1 MAKYRFEQIAINC
14 KEKVKADDIDT
25 STYIGLEHL
34 DPGCLHVSRWGSAVP
49 IKGDKIV
56 MHEGDVLFG
65 KRNAYLRRAAI
76 APHDGAFSAHGMI
89 FRPREAVVDKDFFP
103 LFIASDYFFDTAIR
117 ISVGSLSPTVNWSD
131 LKNQEFEL
139 PDLDTQRKLA
149 KVLWSLND
157 TKEAYKKLIAATD
170 ELVKSQFM
178 ELFGDPVTNEKGWPI
193 VRLDSV
199 ADIRIGPFGSL
210 LHKEDYIEGGHALV
224 NPSHIID
231 GKIVPDQELT
241 VSDEKYNLLSTYQL
255 EKGDVVLGRRG
266 EMGRCAVVTVSG
278 MLCGTGSMIIR
289 PNGKIRPYFL
299 QRMLASPSFRKVIEN
314 KAVGVTMMNINVP
327 IVSSLMLPL
336 LPASLQDEYIAFVQ
350 QSDKSKFAI
359 QCCSNLNLSRCSEI
373 SNPIVRD
380 GLLHLLTILQK

>member
-89 FRPREAVVDKDFFP
+89 FRPREDVVDKDFFP

-170 ELVKSQFM
+170 ELVKSQFIEM
-178 ELFGDPVTNEKGWPI
+178 FGDPAENPNGYPIEKLASVGELNRGVSKARPRNNPALLGGPYPLIQTGEVTAAELYIDHYENTYSEFGLAQSKMWPKGTLCITIAANIAQTAILGFEACFP
-193 VRLDSV
+193 DSV
-199 ADIRIGPFGSL
+199 VGF
-210 LHKEDYIEGGHALV
+210 
-224 NPSHIID
+224 
-231 GKIVPDQELT
+231 
-241 VSDEKYNLLSTYQL
+241 
-255 EKGDVVLGRRG
+255 
-266 EMGRCAVVTVSG
+266 VSG
-278 MLCGTGSMIIR
+278 ERVTQIYIHYWFGFFQ
-289 PNGKIRPYFL
+289 KILEEQAP
-299 QRMLASPSFRKVIEN
+299 QVAQK
-314 KAVGVTMMNINVP
+314 NINLKILSELDVMVP
-327 IVSSLMLPL
+327 PME
-336 LPASLQDEYIAFVQ
+336 LQQ
-350 QSDKSKFAI
+350 QFIRLVEQSNKSKFAI

-380 GLLHLLTILQK
+380 GLLHLLAILQK

>member
-170 ELVKSQFM
+170 ELVKSQFIEM
-178 ELFGDPVTNEKGWPI
+178 FGDPAENPNGYPIEKLASVGELNRGVSKARPRNNPALLGGPYPLIQTGEVTAAELYIDHYENTYSELGLAQSKMWPKGTLCITIAANIAQTAILGFEACFP
-193 VRLDSV
+193 DSV
-199 ADIRIGPFGSL
+199 VGF
-210 LHKEDYIEGGHALV
+210 
-224 NPSHIID
+224 
-231 GKIVPDQELT
+231 
-241 VSDEKYNLLSTYQL
+241 
-255 EKGDVVLGRRG
+255 
-266 EMGRCAVVTVSG
+266 VSG
-278 MLCGTGSMIIR
+278 ERVTQIYIHYWFGFFQ
-289 PNGKIRPYFL
+289 KILEEQAP
-299 QRMLASPSFRKVIEN
+299 QVAQK
-314 KAVGVTMMNINVP
+314 NINLKILSELDVMVP
-327 IVSSLMLPL
+327 PME
-336 LPASLQDEYIAFVQ
+336 LQQQFIRLVE
-350 QSDKSKFAI
+350 QSDKSKYLIANALI
-359 QCCSNLNLSRCSEI
+359 SSSN
-373 SNPIVRD
+373 
-380 GLLHLLTILQK
+380 QKQYIGEKYE